1 MKSVTV
7 YSAVMVDE
15 DAPLS
20 LYEMACLC
28 EQQTDWVVT
37 LVREG
42 LVFVERGVVIT
53 ETSPE
58 QWVFASA
65 AAARARQIARVQR
78 DFEVNLDAA
87 ALMVDLMQEVRE
99 LRARLEGMNA

>member
-1 MKSVTV
+1 MKSVTI

-15 DAPLS
+15 GAQLS
-20 LYEMACLC
+20 LHEMACLC

-42 LVFVERGVVIT
+42 LVYVEHDVVVT

-58 QWVFASA
+58 QWLFASA
-65 AAARARQIARVQR
+65 AAARARQIARAQR
-78 DFEVNLDAA
+78 DFDINLDAA
-87 ALMVDLMQEVRE
+87 ALMVDLMQEIRE
-99 LRARLEGMNA
+99 LRAQIDRLKV